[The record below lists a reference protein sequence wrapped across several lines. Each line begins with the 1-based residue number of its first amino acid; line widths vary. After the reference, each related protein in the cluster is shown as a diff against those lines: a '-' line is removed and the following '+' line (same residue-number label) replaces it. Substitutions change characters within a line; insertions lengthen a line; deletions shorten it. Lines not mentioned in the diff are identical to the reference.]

1 MRRGPVLPLCVLLS
15 GAAAAPAAAQG
26 PPPTP
31 TPSLTVT
38 LQGAVP
44 RVQSTGLLADGRF
57 VALMRSGFPLRLH
70 YRLELWKVRA
80 SWFDQFVRAVPWDA
94 VARHD
99 PLADDFVLIRTGGR
113 VTRYATPEELA
124 RALEIPYTIPLHPP
138 NGTGGRF
145 YFLSRLEVT
154 TLNDTD
160 LEELSRWLKGDV
172 GPAVSGEGNFGEALA
187 RGAQR
192 VLVRIAG
199 LPRQRLEA
207 RSPSFRPETR

>member
-1 MRRGPVLPLCVLLS
+1 VRRGPIFYAGALLA
-15 GAAAAPAAAQG
+15 GAGAVPRAAAQA
-26 PPPTP
+26 
-31 TPSLTVT
+31 PSLTVT
-38 LQGAVP
+38 LQSAVP
-44 RVQSTGLLADGRF
+44 RVQSSGLLADGRF

-80 SWFDQFVRAVPWDA
+80 SWFDQFVREASWDA

-99 PLADDFVLIRTGGR
+99 PLADDFVLIRTGGS
-113 VTRYATPEELA
+113 VTRYATPEDLA
-124 RALEIPYTIPLHPP
+124 RALDIAYSVTLRPTS
-138 NGTGGRF
+138 GGRGRF
-145 YFLSRLEVT
+145 YFLCRLDVT

-172 GPAVSGEGNFGEALA
+172 GPAVSGGGNVGGALA

-207 RSPSFRPETR
+207 RSPILRIDDR

>member
-1 MRRGPVLPLCVLLS
+1 VRRKPVLFLCALLM
-15 GAAAAPAAAQG
+15 GAVAGAEAQAAPPAPA
-26 PPPTP
+26 
-31 TPSLTVT
+31 LTVM
-38 LQGAVP
+38 LHSDVP

-80 SWFDQFVRAVPWDA
+80 SWFYQFVRDVQWDA

-99 PLADDFVLIRTGGR
+99 PLADDFVLIRTGGST
-113 VTRYATPEELA
+113 TRYATPEELA

-138 NGTGGRF
+138 TGNSGRF
-145 YFLSRLEVT
+145 YFLCRLEVS

-160 LEELSRWLKGDV
+160 LEELSRWLRGDV
-172 GPAVSGEGNFGEALA
+172 GPAVSGEGNFGQALV

-207 RSPSFRPETR
+207 RSPTFRTERQSPP

>member
-1 MRRGPVLPLCVLLS
+1 VRRKPVLPLCALVW
-15 GAAAAPAAAQG
+15 GVAVAASAQAPA
-26 PPPTP
+26 
-31 TPSLTVT
+31 PSLTVT
-38 LQGAVP
+38 LHSDVP

-99 PLADDFVLIRTGGR
+99 PLADDFVLIRTGGSVSR
-113 VTRYATPEELA
+113 FATPEELA

-138 NGTGGRF
+138 NGNSGRF
-145 YFLSRLEVT
+145 YFLCRLEVT

-172 GPAVSGEGNFGEALA
+172 GPAVSGEGNFGDALV

-207 RSPSFRPETR
+207 RSPTFRTERQ

>member
-1 MRRGPVLPLCVLLS
+1 VRRKPVLALCALVLGVAV
-15 GAAAAPAAAQG
+15 GAHAQAAAPA
-26 PPPTP
+26 
-31 TPSLTVT
+31 PSLTVT
-38 LQGAVP
+38 LQSEVP

-70 YRLELWKVRA
+70 YRLELWKVRS
-80 SWFDQFVRAVPWDA
+80 SWFDQFVREVPWDA

-99 PLADDFVLIRTGGR
+99 PLADDFVLIRTGGS

-124 RALEIPYTIPLHPP
+124 RALEIPYTIPLRPP
-138 NGTGGRF
+138 TGNTGRF
-145 YFLSRLEVT
+145 YFLSRLDVS

-160 LEELSRWLKGDV
+160 LEELSRWLRGDV
-172 GPAVSGEGNFGEALA
+172 GPAVSGEGNLGQALV

-207 RSPSFRPETR
+207 RSPTFRPQEPSK

>member
-1 MRRGPVLPLCVLLS
+1 MWGVAA
-15 GAAAAPAAAQG
+15 GAQAQAAAPS
-26 PPPTP
+26 
-31 TPSLTVT
+31 PSLTVT
-38 LQGAVP
+38 LQNDVP

-70 YRLELWKVRA
+70 YRLELWRVRA
-80 SWFDQFVRAVPWDA
+80 SWFDQFQREVPWDA

-99 PLADDFVLIRTGGR
+99 PLADDFVLIRTGGS
-113 VTRYATPEELA
+113 VTRYATPEELT
-124 RALEIPYTIPLHPP
+124 RALEIPYTIPLRPTT
-138 NGTGGRF
+138 NNDARF
-145 YFLSRLEVT
+145 YFICRLEVS

-172 GPAVSGEGNFGEALA
+172 GPAVSGEGNFGEALV

-207 RSPSFRPETR
+207 RSSTFRPETP

>member
-1 MRRGPVLPLCVLLS
+1 MRPRPVLPLCALVC
-15 GAAAAPAAAQG
+15 GVAVGAQAQAAARA
-26 PPPTP
+26 
-31 TPSLTVT
+31 PSLTVT
-38 LQGAVP
+38 MQNEVP

-70 YRLELWKVRA
+70 YRLDLWKVRS
-80 SWFDQFVRAVPWDA
+80 SWFDQFVREVPWDA

-99 PLADDFVLIRTGGR
+99 PLADDFVLIRTGGS

-124 RALEIPYTIPLHPP
+124 RALEIPYTIPLRPP
-138 NGTGGRF
+138 PGNNGRF
-145 YFLSRLEVT
+145 YFLCRLEVS

-172 GPAVSGEGNFGEALA
+172 GPAVSGEGNFGQALV

-207 RSPSFRPETR
+207 RSPTIRIESQSPP

>member
-1 MRRGPVLPLCVLLS
+1 VRRGSVLLGCTLWWGGA
-15 GAAAAPAAAQG
+15 GAAAVTAAAAQT
-26 PPPTP
+26 PPPT
-31 TPSLTVT
+31 LTVT
-38 LQGAVP
+38 LHSAVP
-44 RVQSTGLLADGRF
+44 RIQNTGLLADGQF

-80 SWFDQFVRAVPWDA
+80 SWFDQFVRDVPWDA

-99 PLADDFVLIRTGGR
+99 PLADDFVLIRTGGS
-113 VTRYATPEELA
+113 VTRYATPEALA
-124 RALEIPYTIPLHPP
+124 RALEIPYTVPLGPS
-138 NGTGGRF
+138 GSGRF
-145 YFLSRLEVT
+145 YFLCRLEVT

-172 GPAVSGEGNFGEALA
+172 GPAVSGEGNLGQALV

-207 RSPSFRPETR
+207 RSPTFRIERQ

>member
-1 MRRGPVLPLCVLLS
+1 MLCGA
-15 GAAAAPAAAQG
+15 GAAAVAQAPA
-26 PPPTP
+26 
-31 TPSLTVT
+31 PSLTVT
-38 LQGAVP
+38 LHSTVP

-80 SWFDQFVRAVPWDA
+80 SWFDQFVREATWDA

-99 PLADDFVLIRTGGR
+99 PLADDFVLIRTGGS
-113 VTRYATPEELA
+113 VTRYATPEELE
-124 RALEIPYTIPLHPP
+124 RALDIPYTVALRPP
-138 NGTGGRF
+138 QSSGTGGGGRF
-145 YFLSRLEVT
+145 YFQSRLEVT

-192 VLVRIAG
+192 VLIRIAG
-199 LPRQRLEA
+199 LPRRRLEA
-207 RSPSFRPETR
+207 RSPTFRTDGR